1 MTNENT
7 DILSAQK
14 NRFYLE
20 LMIVLSI
27 VILLVA
33 LAIPIFLS
41 AVQTARDQVDEANL
55 RILNSATLQWLLAD
69 EANDPLKLETWQL
82 QAELTGKYLEGWP
95 VSPNNK
101 RYELEQGQWVAK

>member
-1 MTNENT
+1 MTNE
-7 DILSAQK
+7 IPIYCLQK

-55 RILNSATLQWLLAD
+55 HLRCHAQWLLAD
-69 EANDPLKLETWQL
+69 EANKPSWKHSGFGRNNGQ
-82 QAELTGKYLEGWP
+82 YLEID
-95 VSPNNK
+95 VSLTIN
-101 RYELEQGQWVAK
+101 V